1 MTTTATLADVKRYWS
16 THVNDIEVIQAPIG
30 SAEFL
35 DELIRYR
42 YEKMPY
48 LRDIVTSARFT
59 ASTFWKLAAVRE
71 WTWFTSHRSVVE

>member
-16 THVNDIEVIQAPIG
+16 THVNDIEVIKAPIG

-35 DELIRYR
+35 EELIRYR
-42 YEKMPY
+42 SRMPY
-48 LRDIVTSARFT
+48 CVTSSRPARCR